1 MKISKLQ
8 IVLIIAIAFIGGYFF
23 GVNKVNFELKHY
35 TPHITITSKEPPSGV
50 SNVDFSLF
58 WNVWDKVVNNY
69 YDKKVVDPQKMLY
82 GAITGMVQ
90 SIGDPYTMFLPP
102 TQQTSFQQQLAGQ
115 FTGIG
120 AELGMKDKQ
129 IIIIAPLTGS
139 PAQKAGIKAG
149 DAIIKV
155 DGSVTDG
162 WTLQQA
168 VDKIRGPKGTQ
179 VTLAILHKGDNNMSD
194 ITVTRDVITVKS
206 VDGWIKQVKDIDA
219 ISDTLK
225 KSDSASD
232 SIVYLRLSQFGD
244 KTNEDFTSLVGS
256 LASKIQSQNPK
267 GVILDLRNN
276 PGGYLTD
283 AVYIAGEFLP
293 QGAPV
298 VIQDSGTDK
307 NTLYVNRQGNL
318 LHIPLVVLINGGSA
332 SASEIV
338 SGALRDNKRGKLVG
352 DKSFGKGTVQ
362 QALDLGGGSGL
373 HVTIARW
380 LTPNGTWVGRGVN
393 GTGLTPDVS
402 VSLDAKDPSHDTQL
416 EAAIDTLLSE

>member
-1 MKISKLQ
+1 MKLTKLQ
-8 IVLIIAIAFIGGYFF
+8 VALVIIIAFVGGYFF

-35 TPHITITSKEPPSGV
+35 APHISISSKEPPSGTA
-50 SNVDFSLF
+50 NVDFSLF
-58 WNVWDKVVNNY
+58 WTVWDKIVNNY
-69 YDKKVVDPQKMLY
+69 YDKSKVDPQKMLY

-90 SIGDPYTMFLPP
+90 SLGDPYTMFLPP
-102 TQQTSFQQQLAGQ
+102 AQQTSFQQQLAGQ

-149 DAIIKV
+149 DAILKV
-155 DGSVTDG
+155 DDAATDG
-162 WTLQQA
+162 WTLPQA

-179 VTLAILHKGDNNMSD
+179 VKLTILHKGDSSTTD

-206 VDGWIKQVKDIDA
+206 VDGWIKQIKDVDA

-225 KSDSASD
+225 KSNNASQ
-232 SIVYLRLSQFGD
+232 SVVYLRLSQFGD
-244 KTNEDFTSLVGS
+244 KTNEDFTSLVVS
-256 LASKIQSQNPK
+256 LLPKIKAQNPK

-283 AVYIAGEFLP
+283 AVYIAGEFLAE
-293 QGAPV
+293 GKPV
-298 VIQDSGTDK
+298 VMQDSGSDK

-318 LHIPLVVLINGGSA
+318 LGIPLVILINKGSA

-338 SGALRDNKRGKLVG
+338 SGAMRDNNRAKLVG
-352 DKSFGKGTVQ
+352 DTSFGKGTIQ
-362 QALDLGGGSGL
+362 QALDLGSGSGL
-373 HVTIARW
+373 HVTIAKW
-380 LTPNGTWVGRGVN
+380 LTPNGTWVHGK
-393 GTGLTPDVS
+393 GLTPDVS
-402 VSLDAKDPSHDTQL
+402 VSLDPKDPSHDTQL
-416 EAAIDTLLSE
+416 EAAINELLR

>member
-8 IVLIIAIAFIGGYFF
+8 IALVIAIAFIGGYFF

-35 TPHITITSKEPPSGV
+35 TPHIAVTSKEPPAGTA
-50 SNVDFSLF
+50 NVDFSLF
-58 WNVWDKVVNNY
+58 WNVWDKIVNNY
-69 YDKKVVDPQKMLY
+69 YDKSKVDPQKMLY
-82 GAITGMVQ
+82 GAISGMVQ
-90 SIGDPYTMFLPP
+90 SLGDPYTMFLPP
-102 TQQTSFQQQLAGQ
+102 TQQTNFQQQLAGQ

-149 DAIIKV
+149 DAILKV
-155 DGSVTDG
+155 DGASTDG
-162 WTLQQA
+162 WTLPQA

-179 VTLAILHKGDNNMSD
+179 VTLTILHKDANSTTD

-219 ISDTLK
+219 ISSNLK
-225 KSDSASD
+225 QSGNANQA
-232 SIVYLRLSQFGD
+232 IVYLRLSQFGD
-244 KTNEDFTSLVGS
+244 KTNEDFTALVASL
-256 LASKIQSQNPK
+256 LPKIKAQNPK

-293 QGAPV
+293 QGTAV
-298 VIQDSGTDK
+298 VMQDSGTDK

-318 LHIPLVVLINGGSA
+318 LNIPVVVLINGGSA

-338 SGALRDNKRGKLVG
+338 SGALRDNKRAKLVG

-373 HVTIARW
+373 HVTIAKW
-380 LTPNGTWVGRGVN
+380 LTPNGTWVHGK
-393 GTGLTPDVS
+393 GLMPDVS
-402 VSLDAKDPSHDTQL
+402 MALDPKDPSRDTQL
-416 EAAIDTLLSE
+416 EAAINTLLGE